1 MSIDRNVFTPVYH
14 QLKELLM
21 QDLHAGR
28 LQPGERVPSEVELCR
43 RYGVSR
49 ITVGRA
55 IGDLVRQ
62 GLFYRVAGKGTFV
75 AEHHVNQR
83 GANKVIGVL
92 FLGYTEILSS
102 EFTPSAYSVIE
113 GINRITIPRGWH
125 TMLLNPDLVQLRLA
139 QLKAL
144 GISGV
149 IISGV
154 KDVSHIRF
162 LRRLNAHKIPYVLM
176 DRHRLTDE
184 FNYVEEFS
192 ASQIAAGTTYLIE
205 MGHRCIAG
213 LGHVATHQVYRNF
226 LDGFRQACVARGVF
240 NPALLKTIRKGAEHS
255 VGAQFICG
263 K

>member
-1 MSIDRNVFTPVYH
+1 
-14 QLKELLM
+14 
-21 QDLHAGR
+21 
-28 LQPGERVPSEVELCR
+28 
-43 RYGVSR
+43 
-49 ITVGRA
+49 
-55 IGDLVRQ
+55 
-62 GLFYRVAGKGTFV
+62 
-75 AEHHVNQR
+75 
-83 GANKVIGVL
+83 
-92 FLGYTEILSS
+92 
-102 EFTPSAYSVIE
+102 
-113 GINRITIPRGWH
+113 
-125 TMLLNPDLVQLRLA
+125 MLLNPDLVQLRLA
-139 QLKAL
+139 RLKAL